1 MKQQNIVST
10 PRNSVSRQMVNH
22 FEAQTGTRRARR
34 EKHDAQRQDKRKH
47 DFAVLRERTLLG
59 LRGRVRF

>member
-1 MKQQNIVST
+1 
-10 PRNSVSRQMVNH
+10 MVNH

-47 DFAVLRERTLLG
+47 DFAVLRERTKG
-59 LRGRVRF
+59 VATQAVSGDSVTSDEEDFFA